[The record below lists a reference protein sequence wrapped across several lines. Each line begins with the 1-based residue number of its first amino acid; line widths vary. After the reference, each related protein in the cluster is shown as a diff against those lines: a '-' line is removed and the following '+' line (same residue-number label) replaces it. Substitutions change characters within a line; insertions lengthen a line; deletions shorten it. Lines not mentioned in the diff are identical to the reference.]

1 MLQTLAISG
10 YRSVRDL
17 VMRLAPLTVIT
28 GANAVGKSNVY
39 RALKLISEMG
49 YEGAI
54 ASLAREGGLPSAAWA
69 GPEAGSRPRGFES
82 TPRTQGTVRREPV
95 ALKLGFASQE
105 YGYAIDLGLPAPDR
119 DPVNPTMFGQDPVIK
134 AESLWFGPVLRP
146 STCSVKRNGPL
157 VQVFNDTHLAQSG
170 IRLADWESILSN
182 VDANT
187 APEVNQLRRMLQGWR
202 FYDALRTDALAP
214 ARSEQIGTR
223 TPVLASDG
231 SDLPAAVRTIFE
243 MADPAPFDEAIAE
256 AFDGAKVEVSSVRGR
271 FSLQLRHPGLLRGLQ
286 ASELS
291 DGTLRYILL
300 ATALLSPRPAPLLVL
315 NEPEN
320 SLHPQ
325 LLGPLASLI
334 ARAASDS
341 QVVVVSHARELVD
354 ALQAQGALRHELV
367 KESGETIIQDQGV
380 FDRPP
385 WSWPKR

>member
-1 MLQTLAISG
+1 
-10 YRSVRDL
+10 
-17 VMRLAPLTVIT
+17 
-28 GANAVGKSNVY
+28 
-39 RALKLISEMG
+39 
-49 YEGAI
+49 
-54 ASLAREGGLPSAAWA
+54 
-69 GPEAGSRPRGFES
+69 
-82 TPRTQGTVRREPV
+82 VRREPV
-95 ALKLGFASQE
+95 ALKLGFASLE
-105 YGYAIDLGLPAPDR
+105 YGYAMDLGLPVPDR

-146 STCSVKRNGPL
+146 SACSVKRNGPL
-157 VQVFNDTHLAQSG
+157 VQVLNETPLADSG

-187 APEVNQLRRMLQGWR
+187 APEANQLRRMLQGWR

-243 MADPAPFDEAIAE
+243 MSDSAPFDEAIAE

-271 FSLQLRHPGLLRGLQ
+271 FSLQLRQPGLLRGLQ

-367 KESGETIIQDQGV
+367 KESGETVIQDQGV